1 MYECVGVKN
10 AYRNQRSSYAG
21 AERALQYKDW
31 AAGAAARPPRYTPI
45 FVYSA
50 LIKIGAP
57 I

>member
-21 AERALQYKDW
+21 AERRSQYKDW
-31 AAGAAARPPRYTPI
+31 AAAAVRPPRYKPI